1 MAIWPFAFSLYGHM
15 AMSLYEGGKRLLV
28 KKTQTSQEIQKVT
41 KDFMLQAHLLA
52 CRVFIGKGLL

>member
-1 MAIWPFAFSLYGHM
+1 MRSLYGNM

-41 KDFMLQAHLLA
+41 QDFMRQAHLLA

>member
-1 MAIWPFAFSLYGHM
+1 M

-41 KDFMLQAHLLA
+41 KDFMLQVHLLA